1 MKKISL
7 KVKLTLLYTFFMVLL
22 TCAALAILFSLSSR
36 EMLSSVQARLTQRVQ
51 ESIENIDLRG
61 DEVRLDS
68 DFYSVSHGVYLA
80 MYNEGMYFMYGRLP
94 HGFRAQPELSDG

>member
-1 MKKISL
+1 MIDVYIRYLRRKIDEGYDEKLIHTVRGAGYVLRAEKMKKISL

-51 ESIENIDLRG
+51 GEYRE
-61 DEVRLDS
+61 
-68 DFYSVSHGVYLA
+68 Y
-80 MYNEGMYFMYGRLP
+80 
-94 HGFRAQPELSDG
+94 